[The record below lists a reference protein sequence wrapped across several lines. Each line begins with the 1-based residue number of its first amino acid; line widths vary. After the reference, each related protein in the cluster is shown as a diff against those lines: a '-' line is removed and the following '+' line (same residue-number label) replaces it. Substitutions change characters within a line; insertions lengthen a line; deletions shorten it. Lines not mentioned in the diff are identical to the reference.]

1 MSAGI
6 VYPLFG
12 GSLRYRQLVVF
23 WEKTMPSATSL
34 WERYLMALDEVTERL
49 ERITSA
55 LDKARVPHALVGGR
69 PSRSGW
75 RPKIRPLCARRK
87 TWISFFAPRICP
99 HRCTSFGLRGCHA
112 FADRPK
118 QHRPC
123 RITAKA
129 CGSLTGGHAFGVS
142 PQGCRCSAGAPKA
155 WHPTHFTHAT
165 HTDREMCATM
175 RDLPR
180 AQCRRRFRCT

>member
-99 HRCTSFGLRGCHA
+99 HRCTHLLGSEGAMLSRIAQSNIARAESPRKHAVLLLAGMLSGCPHKG
-112 FADRPK
+112 ADARRVPRK
-118 QHRPC
+118 HGTQPTLPTPP
-123 RITAKA
+123 ILIA
-129 CGSLTGGHAFGVS
+129 
-142 PQGCRCSAGAPKA
+142 RCVQ
-155 WHPTHFTHAT
+155 
-165 HTDREMCATM
+165 R
-175 RDLPR
+175 
-180 AQCRRRFRCT
+180 